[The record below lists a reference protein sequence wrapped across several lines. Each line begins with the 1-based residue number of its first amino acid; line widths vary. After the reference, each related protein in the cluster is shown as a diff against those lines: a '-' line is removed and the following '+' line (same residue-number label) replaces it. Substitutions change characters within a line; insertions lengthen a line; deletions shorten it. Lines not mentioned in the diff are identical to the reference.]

1 MVKANLSV
9 PDYYEALRL
18 PFGATTE
25 AVRTSFRRLAK
36 FLHPDIPKTG
46 SEIEFIRIFS
56 AYQVLSSEKRSSYDE
71 LYLKLR
77 SFKEALQQTSQ
88 DSAVYLPMDRVEY
101 PTNISTLARKGL
113 MRKGLRTKD
122 RRKFTGIHYDIL
134 LQIRPEEL
142 GKKVVALI
150 PQTVRVVCGECLGR
164 DPHCSACGGAGTY
177 KSSRNLKV
185 EFSAASLQN
194 GRMFSFDLSKFRPD
208 SFTHFK
214 KKILKVKILVQRKTK
229 SVAA

>member
-1 MVKANLSV
+1 MVKSHLSV

-18 PFGATTE
+18 PFGATAE

-36 FLHPDIPKTG
+36 FLHPDIPGTG
-46 SEIEFIRIFS
+46 SELEFIRIFS
-56 AYQVLSSEKRSSYDE
+56 AYQVLSSDKRKSYDD
-71 LYLKLR
+71 LYQKLN
-77 SFKEALQQTSQ
+77 SFKEALHQSPKEK
-88 DSAVYLPMDRVEY
+88 AVYLTIDRVEY
-101 PTNISTLARKGL
+101 PTNISSLARKGL
-113 MRKGLRTKD
+113 MKKGLRTKD
-122 RRKFTGIHYDIL
+122 RRKFTGINYDVL

-150 PQTVRVVCGECLGR
+150 PQTVRVVCGDCLGS
-164 DPHCSACGGAGTY
+164 DLHCSACGGAGTY

-185 EFSAASLQN
+185 EFSPVSLQN

-229 SVAA
+229 PVAA